1 MEKKGAKTVRNEPGQ
16 AWDMIWNEL
25 RRAGIF
31 RGQSGPVAG
40 NIRWGENASMAIQR
54 LQEARLPAAEI
65 DNIGMLLQAAI
76 HAAEIYWRPG
86 DLSASRREGHRASR
100 EGQRPSKK

>member
-16 AWDMIWNEL
+16 AWDMIWDEL

-31 RGQSGPVAG
+31 RGQGGPVEG
-40 NIRWGENASMAIQR
+40 NIRWGENALMAIQR
-54 LQEARLPAAEI
+54 LQEAKLPAAEI
-65 DNIGMLLQAAI
+65 DNIGMLIQAAI

-86 DLSASRREGHRASR
+86 DLSAGRREGHRASR